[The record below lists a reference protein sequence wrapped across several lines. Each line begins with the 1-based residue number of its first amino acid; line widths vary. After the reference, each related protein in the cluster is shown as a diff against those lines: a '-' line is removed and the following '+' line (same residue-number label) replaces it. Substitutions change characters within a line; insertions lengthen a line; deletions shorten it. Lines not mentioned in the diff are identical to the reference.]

1 MNLIYERDTAHNYM
15 IPQREQYVAEDD
27 YRVHMLMENQI
38 RGLLPCGIRKK
49 DGIEE
54 FRYDITSRQSLEHLY
69 SGRCMGEEEIRIL
82 MKGLFFTIA
91 ELKKYLLD
99 ASMLVLDPQM
109 IYLDVETREPAFCYL
124 PGYKKEIMVSFQELS
139 VYILRHLD
147 AMQESTV
154 LLGYRIYREASE
166 ENYCLDQLL
175 RMVVVH
181 TEEMAVRN
189 IDMADISVSGRK
201 ERSRMEWGDT
211 VAETDGLQQ
220 KKAYISER
228 LPEEWAEA
236 PEEQNF
242 EKEAGKQKTLGGSKK
257 EKQKKGKRKEKMCRK
272 KEKAQKNI
280 EKSRQQKTEKEAE
293 RKKFTGKTFL
303 IICFVLALI
312 MTIAAAWLWKLTVM
326 QTGGIIFLL
335 VGLMAYG
342 CSLEPKKASAREK
355 EMDYESYGLEEQP
368 YIMEEIKWEQETE
381 MDKHYENEGRAG
393 ASHQAIQE
401 KKTREYSEQRTKN
414 RQEIYRKS
422 EREGRRTE
430 KERLGDTCVLYERDL
445 AEEPLMLTRINSQK
459 QEYIVLLQDQY
470 TVGKLNTEADFVIHE
485 PSVSRVHAKIQR
497 NEGKYFVRDL
507 NSTNGTFL
515 NERRL
520 RINERVQIQ
529 PGDTI
534 AFARAEYRVG
544 RC

>member
-1 MNLIYERDTAHNYM
+1 
-15 IPQREQYVAEDD
+15 
-27 YRVHMLMENQI
+27 
-38 RGLLPCGIRKK
+38 
-49 DGIEE
+49 
-54 FRYDITSRQSLEHLY
+54 
-69 SGRCMGEEEIRIL
+69 
-82 MKGLFFTIA
+82 
-91 ELKKYLLD
+91 
-99 ASMLVLDPQM
+99 M

-181 TEEMAVRN
+181 TEEMTVRN
-189 IDMADISVSGRK
+189 VDMEDTSVSERKEK

-211 VAETDGLQQ
+211 AAEADSLRQ

-228 LPEEWAEA
+228 LPEEWAE
-236 PEEQNF
+236 EQTF
-242 EKEAGKQKTLGGSKK
+242 EKEAGKQKIPGGNKK
-257 EKQKKGKRKEKMCRK
+257 EKQKEGKRKEKMCRK

-280 EKSRQQKTEKEAE
+280 EKSKQQKTKKEAD

-312 MTIAAAWLWKLTVM
+312 MTIAAAWLWKLTVT

-355 EMDYESYGLEEQP
+355 EIDYESYGLEEQP
-368 YIMEEIKWEQETE
+368 YIMEE
-381 MDKHYENEGRAG
+381 MDKHYETVGRAG

-401 KKTREYSEQRTKN
+401 EKKGEYSEQRIKN

-422 EREGRRTE
+422 EREGQRTE